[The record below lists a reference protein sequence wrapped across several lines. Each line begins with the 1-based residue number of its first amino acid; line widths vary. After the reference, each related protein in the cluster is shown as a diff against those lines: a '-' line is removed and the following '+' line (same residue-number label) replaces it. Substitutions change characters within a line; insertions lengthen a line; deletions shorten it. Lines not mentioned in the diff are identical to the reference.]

1 MPLPP
6 ALPGPPRRLVFPLP
20 FALATAN
27 GWLFPGRRPALLD
40 CGLGDAATRRVLV
53 DGGVRPEGL
62 TLLVSHGH
70 VDHAGNAAWL
80 ARQGAVLHA
89 PPAESRFL
97 ETFRADSVRR
107 NDAFAQAMA
116 RHGTPPDVVAR
127 VRTEGAEI
135 DQWLEDTPIARPI
148 RDGEVLEVGDGEAK
162 VHLAPGHTPGSM
174 LLETGDNELLSGDTL
189 LEHITS
195 NAIELLDA
203 DRGRYRQY
211 LETLRGL
218 RRFAG
223 CRVLPGHHEP
233 FVLTD
238 ELLDGHLAKHAR
250 RQGRVLAGLERPAS
264 AWELLPKV
272 LPHLAQD
279 QVFLGMCEVVGH
291 LHALELDGKCRAV
304 GGDPLRFVRDA

>member
-1 MPLPP
+1 MPQ
-6 ALPGPPRRLVFPLP
+6 RLVFPLP
-20 FALATAN
+20 FALGTAN

-40 CGLGDAATRRVLV
+40 CGLGDGATRDLLAH
-53 DGGVRPEGL
+53 GLAAAGVAPAGL

-80 ARQGAVLHA
+80 ARQGAVLYA

-97 ETFRADSVRR
+97 ETFRRDSERR
-107 NDAFAQAMA
+107 NDAFAAALA

-127 VRTEGAEI
+127 VRREGAAI
-135 DQWLEDTPIARPI
+135 DVWLEDVPIARPLS
-148 RDGEVLEVGDGEAK
+148 DGQRVEVGDGEAT
-162 VHLAPGHTPGSM
+162 VHLAPGHTPGSI
-174 LLETGDNELLSGDTL
+174 LLETQENELLSGDTL

-211 LETLRGL
+211 LQTLRGL
-218 RRFAG
+218 RKFAG
-223 CRVLPGHHEP
+223 CQVLPGHHDP
-233 FVLTD
+233 FTLTD

-250 RQGRVLAGLERPAS
+250 RRARVLAHLETPLS

-291 LHALELDGKCRAV
+291 LHALELDGACRSLA
-304 GGDPLRFVRDA
+304 GDPLRFVRDPS